1 MFRYYRDIFIV
12 VLSMS
17 VLMASG
23 CSRNRPV
30 DKPMPAKTTAPV
42 VVKEQAKPGKP
53 EEVKKSNPAKDPVPA
68 EEPIPKIGFVQKYV
82 SLNWIDNGQTR
93 MKAKSREFRGDE
105 ITKQGVFVDF
115 TAELYE
121 NGKLTATMQA
131 PKAVVDGDKRTVIA
145 SGGVKMK
152 SMTRK
157 TSLVAEKV
165 TWYAKDKKIVGS
177 GGVKVNSTTGDITA
191 AEIETDTMLSKIA
204 VRGSR

>member
-1 MFRYYRDIFIV
+1 
-12 VLSMS
+12 
-17 VLMASG
+17 
-23 CSRNRPV
+23 
-30 DKPMPAKTTAPV
+30 
-42 VVKEQAKPGKP
+42 
-53 EEVKKSNPAKDPVPA
+53 
-68 EEPIPKIGFVQKYV
+68 
-82 SLNWIDNGQTR
+82 

-131 PKAVVDGDKRTVIA
+131 PKAVVDGDKRTVVA

-152 SMTRK
+152 SMKRK
-157 TSLVAEKV
+157 TSLVADKV